1 MHLFLSV
8 IFYASLHTFKL
19 GYLEARIRSGKTGA
33 LSRGPS

>member
-8 IFYASLHTFKL
+8 IFYALSHALKL
-19 GYLEARIRSGKTGA
+19 SYFEARIRSGKTGA